1 MSTEPEAEPQ
11 LELPPLPWQGSR
23 RPKKA
28 PRPALTRDVIVD
40 AALAI
45 VEETGADALTMRRV
59 ADRLGVAAAS
69 LYGHVAN
76 KEELIQLL
84 LDRVFG
90 EMEVPDREA
99 TDWQAE
105 GRHWLHECR
114 RVLRRHPGVA
124 GLTLGRIPLGVNSLV
139 RMEALLAII
148 RRAGLPDQ
156 EAAYV
161 GDLFGLYLGAFV
173 HEEDMMAKSA
183 AGQSPEDFAASFKD
197 WLSALPAEQF
207 PNMVALAGPLA
218 AGSVDERFEWGLD
231 VMLRGLAT
239 FIPPSRSRR
248 KRRAE

>member
-1 MSTEPEAEPQ
+1 
-11 LELPPLPWQGSR
+11 
-23 RPKKA
+23 
-28 PRPALTRDVIVD
+28 VD

-45 VEETGADALTMRRV
+45 VEEAGADALTMRRV

-90 EMEVPDREA
+90 EMAVPDREA

-105 GRHWLHECR
+105 GLQWLREAR
-114 RVLRRHPGVA
+114 TVFRRHPGVA

-139 RMEALLAII
+139 RMEALLAIV

-156 EAAYV
+156 QAAYV

-173 HEEDMMAKSA
+173 QEEDMMAKSA
-183 AGQSPEDFAASFKD
+183 AGQPPEDFAASFKA
-197 WLSALPAEQF
+197 WLAALPAEQF

-231 VMLRGLAT
+231 VLIRGLAT
-239 FIPPSRSRR
+239 FIPPARNRR
-248 KRRAE
+248 RRRAERPT